1 MESIGTDA
9 TPIEVLLVEDR
20 RNDVLLTQEA
30 FKNAKVRIN
39 LHVASD
45 GIEAMAFLGREARY
59 VNVPRPD
66 LILLDV
72 NLPKKNGRKVLE
84 EIKHSPTLNGIPVVI
99 LTSATS
105 DADILRKDGVHAE
118 YYITKPVTLDGFLNV
133 LKSVRRQQQT

>member
-99 LTSATS
+99 LTSSTS
-105 DADILRKDGVHAE
+105 DADFLRKDG
-118 YYITKPVTLDGFLNV
+118 
-133 LKSVRRQQQT
+133 